1 MPGRLPI
8 HLLRRVILLAL
19 GVLVSAWIG
28 SSASAQEISNP
39 DLFEKSL
46 QAAEHTLNYYGVY
59 ENREEAR
66 RIADIGYLL
75 ARQSSFRKMPFS
87 FYLVDMPVPNAF
99 ALPGGQ
105 IFVTRGMLDLGLNDD
120 MLAGLLGH
128 EIGHVVFQHGV
139 RMQRR
144 ATLLNVLSQAVLV
157 GVMISA
163 DSNSRGPTD
172 YPGYPGAGNNQG
184 DRVMGAAAAGVLVS
198 ELLMRSYG
206 REFEDEADAEGQR
219 LAAAAGFDPDGTRQ
233 LMAHMASRI
242 PETKEYGYWRTH
254 PFLDQRARAADVRQ
268 EYIKIQ
274 EPEADEAYRQAT
286 QTLLLDWREK
296 KPLKVP
302 PPDPVATRA
311 QLRADPERPEPLDLV
326 KIAALAAWPRGKAA
340 EQIRLERLHK
350 LRDREMK
357 RNELSRDLGT
367 LVAAYEEEITEV
379 RLADPE
385 TPFAD
390 ALEREIDGFAAQI
403 AVTYPKA
410 VAVLAGGIYE
420 TEFLEVFQSNYPEA
434 PELPAVAL
442 ALGDAY
448 SRLSRPA
455 DAVGQYL
462 RCWRTQPES
471 EIGQRAQR
479 GLRNLAPVL
488 TRLSALQQLTEI
500 EDDPELLVLARQRLE
515 QVAPSFGELSN
526 GAEFLKRYPESPYR
540 AAVNRRLNEIA
551 ENLYGEIVLYQ
562 AVGDHVKAIDRIQRI
577 LTDAPL
583 SPAAEK
589 LREKAI
595 IEA

>member
-1 MPGRLPI
+1 VRGRLPN
-8 HLLRRVILLAL
+8 HLLRRVAPLVLGALLCP
-19 GVLVSAWIG
+19 WIG
-28 SSASAQEISNP
+28 PAASAQEINNP

-46 QAAEHTLNYYGVY
+46 QAAEYTLNYYGVY

-128 EIGHVVFQHGV
+128 EIGHVVFQHGI

-184 DRVMGAAAAGVLVS
+184 DRVMGAAAAGMLVS

-219 LAAAAGFDPDGTRQ
+219 LAAAAGFDPDGTHQ

-254 PFLDQRARAADVRQ
+254 PFLDQRARAAEVRQ

-274 EPEADEAYRQAT
+274 EPEAAEAYRQAT
-286 QTLLLDWREK
+286 QTVLLDWREK
-296 KPLKVP
+296 KPLKDP
-302 PPDPVATRA
+302 PPGPPGARA
-311 QLRADPERPEPLDLV
+311 ELGANEEKSEPLDLV
-326 KIAALAAWPRGKAA
+326 KIAALAAWPRGKAS
-340 EQIRLERLHK
+340 EQLRLDRLHR

-357 RNELSRDLGT
+357 RHELSRDLGA
-367 LVAAYEEEITEV
+367 LMAAYDQEVAEV
-379 RLADPE
+379 RLVDPE
-385 TPFAD
+385 TPFAG
-390 ALEREIDGFAAQI
+390 ALEREIDGFAAQV

-410 VAVLAGGIYE
+410 VAVLTGGIYE
-420 TEFLEVFQSNYPEA
+420 TEFLEVFQSNYPDA
-434 PELPAVAL
+434 PEIPSVAL

-448 SRLSRPA
+448 SRLARPA

-462 RCWRTQPES
+462 KCWRTQPDS

-500 EDDPELLVLARQRLE
+500 ENDPELLELARKRLE
-515 QVAPSFGELSN
+515 QIAPSYAELSN
-526 GAEFLKRYPESPYR
+526 GAEFLKRYPESPYT

-551 ENLYGEIVLYQ
+551 DNLYGEIVLYQ
-562 AVGDHVKAIDRIQRI
+562 AVGDHVKALDRIQRI
-577 LTDAPL
+577 LTEAPA

-589 LREKAI
+589 LREKAV